1 MLADLTWPPS
11 TASTGNAVTYVLA
24 HRGDH
29 DAVLE
34 RLSTCSA
41 VTTLGER
48 TARPKYAEWWDMRR
62 LYGFSEDHWSRQ
74 HGARRDVRVAV
85 CLATDL
91 IWLGYSDG
99 LLAARN
105 VVRLPLELD
114 CRAFGATLHTWAIE
128 DYPALAVALGAALT
142 NLGGQA
148 MPCIAFEAVLTE
160 LLLPHVVDDAD
171 SVAKEQVARAA
182 KRCSQRIIAMLA
194 ASDDPPL
201 TGPQVA
207 GSILEVV
214 GEEIPSLHVRQRI
227 DPILDFE
234 RAAAR
239 LVSQALTDPGELPQ
253 VESALNQLARGVLI

>member
-105 VVRLPLELD
+105 VVRLRSNSTAEHSAQRCTPGRSRTTLRSRSRLE
-114 CRAFGATLHTWAIE
+114 R
-128 DYPALAVALGAALT
+128 
-142 NLGGQA
+142 
-148 MPCIAFEAVLTE
+148 
-160 LLLPHVVDDAD
+160 
-171 SVAKEQVARAA
+171 R
-182 KRCSQRIIAMLA
+182 
-194 ASDDPPL
+194 
-201 TGPQVA
+201 
-207 GSILEVV
+207 
-214 GEEIPSLHVRQRI
+214 
-227 DPILDFE
+227 
-234 RAAAR
+234 
-239 LVSQALTDPGELPQ
+239 
-253 VESALNQLARGVLI
+253 